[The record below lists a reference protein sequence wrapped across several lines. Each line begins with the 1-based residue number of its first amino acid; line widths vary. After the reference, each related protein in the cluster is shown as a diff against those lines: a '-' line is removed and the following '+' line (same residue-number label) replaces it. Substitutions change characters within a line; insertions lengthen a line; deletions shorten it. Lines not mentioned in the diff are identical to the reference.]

1 MSDPFA
7 AEKPAR
13 RPDRTAPLGEFGGT
27 RSRCA
32 ESAGADDAAAVPVL
46 VIGAGAAGLAT
57 AACLLRRGIRPTVVD
72 RGTTLGQT
80 WAERYDR
87 LHLHTPRIQSHLP
100 GYRLPA
106 EAGRWVAR
114 DDMVRYL
121 QAYAAHHHIDVRLGV
136 TVRSV
141 RAGAGGYRVTGDDI
155 DLVAQHVV
163 LATGLSSVPVM
174 PSWPGVDGY
183 QGELIHAAD
192 YRTATAYR
200 GRDVLVVGVGNS
212 GAEIAA
218 DLAESGARQVW
229 VAVRTPPHIIPRQL
243 GPLPTTLLGILQSF
257 LPAAWVDPVNK
268 RLARATVGDLAA
280 FGLPTPQEGLSARM
294 RRRGSVPTIDVGLL
308 AQLRLGTVEMVSNV
322 AAFHSADV
330 ELADGRVLRPDMVV
344 AATGYCESAS
354 ELVEDASDG
363 VRRTLDEPWPP
374 GLHTVGLHS
383 SQKGMLL
390 QINLDARRVARAI
403 AHPTT

>member
-1 MSDPFA
+1 MSDAYA
-7 AEKPAR
+7 AEQPAR
-13 RPDRTAPLGEFGGT
+13 RRDRTAPLGEIPGT
-27 RSRCA
+27 PSRSA
-32 ESAGADDAAAVPVL
+32 ESARADETNAVPVI

-57 AACLLRRGIRPTVVD
+57 AACLLRRGIRPIVVD
-72 RGTTLGQT
+72 RGESVGQT

-106 EAGRWVAR
+106 RAGRWVAR

-141 RAGAGGYRVTGDDI
+141 RAGAGGYRVSGDGVE
-155 DLVAQHVV
+155 LSAQHVV

-174 PSWPGVDGY
+174 PSWPGVESY
-183 QGELIHAAD
+183 RGELIHAAD
-192 YRTATAYR
+192 YRTAAGYR

-257 LPAAWVDPVNK
+257 LPAGWVDPVNK

-294 RRRGSVPTIDVGLL
+294 RRRGNVPTIDVGLL
-308 AQLRLGTVEMVSNV
+308 AQLRLGTVEMVSNLT
-322 AAFHSADV
+322 AFQPGGV
-330 ELADGRVLRPDMVV
+330 QLADGRVLRPDVII
-344 AATGYCESAS
+344 AATGYRESAS
-354 ELVEDASDG
+354 ELVEDDSVG
-363 VRRTLDEPWPP
+363 SRLTLDEPWPP
-374 GLHTVGLHS
+374 GLHQVGLHS

-403 AHPTT
+403 AHPRT